1 MWQALWMK
9 WGAERGYP
17 YHLLIV
23 NSTISDSKWNDAK
36 FCLAPAGD
44 GWGIRMGKSAVL
56 NCLPLIAQ
64 PYVMQVT
71 QAFEDVLP
79 YENFSRRIAFE
90 QVPQLLSILRSVK
103 APQVADMRAVLE
115 KMKPAFLWERTSD
128 GLAYEYARLSLCH
141 RAAELRGGLASGGDC
156 TPLTYTPL
164 ASDRVHTQ
172 HFSHHMPG
180 ALPHRR
186 WPSWWPATLTNH
198 TRRTIEMRQNCYHS
212 PTNANCSRYSTRAA
226 TRSDLISN
234 VISPSKQLPP
244 PELSMW

>member
-1 MWQALWMK
+1 MGDQWQVVLQPRKGCGRASLLLRALRDLT
-9 WGAERGYP
+9 ERGYP

-64 PYVMQVT
+64 PYVMQ
-71 QAFEDVLP
+71 AFEDVLP

-115 KMKPAFLWERTSD
+115 KMKPA
-128 GLAYEYARLSLCH
+128 
-141 RAAELRGGLASGGDC
+141 
-156 TPLTYTPL
+156 
-164 ASDRVHTQ
+164 
-172 HFSHHMPG
+172 
-180 ALPHRR
+180 
-186 WPSWWPATLTNH
+186 
-198 TRRTIEMRQNCYHS
+198 
-212 PTNANCSRYSTRAA
+212 
-226 TRSDLISN
+226 
-234 VISPSKQLPP
+234 
-244 PELSMW
+244 